1 MEVEKMIYTEIEKV
15 VRDIVFAKEQEQ
27 RQLTQAE
34 EEIYQDWQEI
44 KNKVEDRLC

>member
-1 MEVEKMIYTEIEKV
+1 MIYTEIEKV
-15 VRDIVFAKEQEQ
+15 VRDIVFAKEQEH

-44 KNKVEDRLC
+44 KNKVEDQLC

>member
-1 MEVEKMIYTEIEKV
+1 MIYTEIEKV

-27 RQLTQAE
+27 RQLTPAE

-44 KNKVEDRLC
+44 KNKVEDQLC